1 MKQCNSHG
9 FWWSFVCIDLR
20 AALRSCTCYSRRCS
34 MKYGIYHQTLFS
46 ASLQPNAFCGFRIP
60 DTEVH
65 IPVVFVR
72 GFPNRPDNNDF
83 PQKQFELRHSLVSL
97 NSAAVWF
104 CICLYN
110 SNISCKPASSAEGL
124 WVAASFP
131 RQTPWDIL
139 GQQPRPM
146 RGLTWGNV
154 QYAAS

>member
-1 MKQCNSHG
+1 MFIC
-9 FWWSFVCIDLR
+9 VCIDLLANPVR
-20 AALRSCTCYSRRCS
+20 VFPGDDSIKC
-34 MKYGIYHQTLFS
+34 GIYHRTLFS

-83 PQKQFELRHSLVSL
+83 PQKQFELRHSLVSF
-97 NSAAVWF
+97 NSAAAWF
-104 CICLYN
+104 CICLCN
-110 SNISCKPASSAEGL
+110 SNFSCKLASSAEGL

-131 RQTPWDIL
+131 RQTLWDIL

-146 RGLTWGNV
+146 GGLTWGNV